1 MSQKTFFSFFFIL
14 VGGLALLNASS
25 FIVRGVEQ
33 VVVVRMGEIVQTVN
47 DKTGL
52 YFKLPILDSV
62 IRLDKRTISMTSQP
76 IQVPTSGKD
85 FITITTSA
93 KWRIDDP
100 TRFIKVA
107 KNEGAGERLLNQ
119 MLASSVRSLAAT
131 MTVQQIV
138 GGELSMI
145 QCTGKHGCQ
154 KQSPSSKNLVARAKE
169 YGIALE
175 DFRVLD
181 VSHTPNV
188 LKEVENRMIA
198 ARLNASE
205 SVIESSKIMSADI
218 AAKASLE
225 EQKILSQAQTFYD
238 NYLVKTDKQLLEKSR
253 KVYQENPEFY
263 AFFNTVNAYTDAIGK
278 NTTLMISSD
287 SRFFTHLNAQK

>member
-1 MSQKTFFSFFFIL
+1 MSQKTFFTFFFLI

-33 VVVVRMGEIVQTVN
+33 VVVVRMGEIVQTIN

-62 IRLDKRTISMTSQP
+62 ISLDKRTISMTSQP

-93 KWRIDDP
+93 KWRIADP

-107 KNEGAGERLLNQ
+107 KNETAGELLLNQ
-119 MLASSVRSLAAT
+119 MLAASVRSLAAT
-131 MTVQQIV
+131 LSVQQIV

-145 QCTGKHGCQ
+145 QCSTNQDCQ
-154 KQSPSSKNLVARAKE
+154 NHNPISKNLVSRAKE
-169 YGIALE
+169 YGITLE

-205 SVIESSKIMSADI
+205 SVIESGKIISAEI
-218 AAKASLE
+218 AAQANLE
-225 EQKILSQAQTFYD
+225 EQEVLSQAQTYYD
-238 NYLVKTDKQLLEKSR
+238 NYLVKAEKQVLEKARSI
-253 KVYQENPEFY
+253 YQENPDFY
-263 AFFNTVNAYTDAIGK
+263 AFFSTVNTYQEAIGS

-287 SRFFTHLNAQK
+287 SRFFKHLNAQK